1 MPAQI
6 IHAKFPFYAL
16 HICSG
21 GMPPSSLS
29 PVGSSG
35 SRSRESRPCGLS
47 DPELETCS
55 ESFVDELLRGFRI
68 FLMNLPALGPLS
80 AKMEAASKLPQRA
93 ILAAL
98 RSMTDEITVA
108 ILLDEPSAS
117 AADDL
122 VSSLAKEYGIDL
134 ACAELAPEDLQKCAK
149 WLICIASFFA
159 DQEFA

>member
-1 MPAQI
+1 MQRQR
-6 IHAKFPFYAL
+6 
-16 HICSG
+16 
-21 GMPPSSLS
+21 SSLS

-35 SRSRESRPCGLS
+35 LARPCGLS

-55 ESFVDELLRGFRI
+55 ENFAEDLLRGFRI

-108 ILLDEPSAS
+108 ILLDEPPEA
-117 AADDL
+117 AADAL
-122 VSSLAKEYGIDL
+122 VRKLAAEYNIDL
-134 ACAELAPEDLQKCAK
+134 DELSVGDLAKCAK
-149 WLICIASFFA
+149 WLTVIASYFA
-159 DQEFA
+159 DLEIA